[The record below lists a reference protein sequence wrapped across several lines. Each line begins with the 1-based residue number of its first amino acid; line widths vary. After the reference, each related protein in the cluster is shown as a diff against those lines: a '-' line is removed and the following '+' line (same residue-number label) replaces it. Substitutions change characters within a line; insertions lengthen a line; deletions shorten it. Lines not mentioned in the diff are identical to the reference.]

1 MVSILDQESSS
12 TEQTPAPRK
21 GSSASGGSAG
31 GRGSSLWLIVL
42 TAALV
47 VVAGVLIWLVMA
59 QRATQ
64 KAISAQSGP
73 IADIA
78 KQVSTLDKRATVVEE
93 QSAKSR
99 AQLEVLAERLGLTQ
113 KEVDRAEALTKKYR
127 EEQLA
132 QIGALTGEIGQVKE
146 TVVAHGKAIEETRTQ
161 LQRAIGDLGE
171 QSGLIA
177 RNFAEVQELKRK
189 GERDYFDF
197 DLKKSKQF
205 DRIGPIAVRL
215 AGADAKRSKF
225 TLTLLADDKEI
236 EKKDKTLLE
245 PVQFYLKGKR
255 TINEIVVYEVAKN
268 RVIGYLSIPK

>member
-1 MVSILDQESSS
+1 MVSILESSS
-12 TEQTPAPRK
+12 TEQTPAPKK

-42 TAALV
+42 TAVMV
-47 VVAGVLIWLVMA
+47 VVAGVMIWLVIA

-64 KAISAQSGP
+64 KAISDQSGP
-73 IADIA
+73 LADVA
-78 KQVSTLDKRATVVEE
+78 KKVATLDKRATAVEE

-99 AQLEVLAERLGLTQ
+99 AQSEVLAERLGLTQ

-146 TVVAHGKAIEETRTQ
+146 TVVAHGKAIEETRTA

-215 AGADAKRSKF
+215 GGSDAKRSRF

-255 TINEIVVYEVAKN
+255 QINEIVVYEVGKN